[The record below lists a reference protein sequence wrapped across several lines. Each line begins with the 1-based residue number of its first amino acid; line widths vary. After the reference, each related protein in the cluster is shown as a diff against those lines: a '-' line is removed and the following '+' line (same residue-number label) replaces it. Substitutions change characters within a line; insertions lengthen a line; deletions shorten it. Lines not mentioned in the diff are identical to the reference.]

1 MTHSKPETRFTRAGD
16 VAIAYQVVGDGPV
29 DLVYISGWLHNIDVV
44 WEHEGY
50 RDFIEK
56 LAKRCRVILFDKRGT
71 GMSDRDVGAPTL
83 EERAEDI
90 RAVMDAV
97 GSERAAL
104 FGISEGGAMT
114 AMFAACYPEKVSA
127 IVMIGSFPCRMWKPD
142 WPIGMRR
149 GDFDKWVE
157 DMEAN
162 WGNLGYM
169 LEHLA
174 PSVYA
179 DEAERAFF
187 NRLLTQSASPKSGA
201 AITRLNFEID
211 YRAILPSIDVP
222 ALVLHPENDVT
233 VSVEEGRYIA
243 DNIPGARFEFVKNS
257 DHLPWV
263 SDTTEIVKQ
272 ITDFVCDGP
281 KPAREDRVLSTILVT
296 DIEGS
301 TAASAQ
307 RGDAAWRD
315 VLRTHDEIAKR
326 EIARQDGTFIGS
338 TGDGVLATFQGPS
351 RAVRCAQN
359 FAGQLADHGLKVRAG
374 VHTGECLRRGDDVT
388 GMAVVIA
395 NRIMAQA
402 PGGEIWVSGTVRDL
416 TVGSGLEF
424 EPLGSFELKGVPDN
438 WPVFRAPAARV

>member
-1 MTHSKPETRFTRAGD
+1 MDKPETRFTRAGD

-44 WEHEGY
+44 WEHAGY
-50 RDFIEK
+50 RAFIEG

-83 EERAEDI
+83 EQRAEDI

-114 AMFAACYPEKVSA
+114 AMFAACYPEKVSS
-127 IVMIGSFPCRMWKPD
+127 IVMIGSYPCRLRKPD
-142 WPIGMRR
+142 WPSGTRR
-149 GDFDKWVE
+149 GDFDMFVE
-157 DMEAN
+157 HMEAN

-179 DEAERAFF
+179 DDAERAFF
-187 NRLLTQSASPKSGA
+187 NRLLTQSASPKSTV
-201 AITRLNFEID
+201 AISRLNYEID

-222 ALVLHPENDVT
+222 ALVLHPENDIT

-243 DNIPGARFEFVKNS
+243 DHIPGARFAFVKNS

-263 SDTTEIVKQ
+263 SDTTEIVRQ
-272 ITDFVCDGP
+272 ITDFVCDAP
-281 KPAREDRVLSTILVT
+281 QPEREDRVLSTILVT

-301 TAASAQ
+301 TAASAE

-315 VLRTHDEIAKR
+315 MLRTHDELAKR
-326 EIARQDGTFIGS
+326 EIARQDGTLSGRPA
-338 TGDGVLATFQGPS
+338 TGFLPPS
-351 RAVRCAQN
+351 RGQAAPCDVRSALPTRWRN
-359 FAGQLADHGLKVRAG
+359 
-374 VHTGECLRRGDDVT
+374 TG
-388 GMAVVIA
+388 
-395 NRIMAQA
+395 
-402 PGGEIWVSGTVRDL
+402 
-416 TVGSGLEF
+416 
-424 EPLGSFELKGVPDN
+424 
-438 WPVFRAPAARV
+438 